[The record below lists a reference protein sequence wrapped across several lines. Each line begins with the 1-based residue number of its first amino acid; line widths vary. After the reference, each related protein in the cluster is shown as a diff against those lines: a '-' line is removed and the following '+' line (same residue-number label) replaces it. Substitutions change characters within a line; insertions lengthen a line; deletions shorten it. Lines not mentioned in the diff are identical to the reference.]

1 MKRYVKFSEEQLRLA
16 NNVDLS
22 DFLKRQGEPLE
33 KSGREIR
40 WMKNSS
46 VTIRGNKW
54 FQHKYQEG
62 GYPIQFLQKFY
73 NYSFPDAVQVLLNEA
88 GIPYEQYH
96 AEDREVKGFHPQ
108 RRNPT
113 LKRVYGYLLKQRCI
127 NAEVLN
133 DFVKNNLIYESEK
146 YHNIVFA
153 GYDEEGVMRHALKKS
168 TYGTYRG
175 NETGSD
181 PRYSFH
187 WKGTSD
193 RIMVFEAPIDMLSYI
208 SIHKEEWK
216 KRSYVAL
223 NGVSIQPLLHQLEM
237 NRELRNVYLCLDH
250 DIAGDEAMACIR
262 DELCKHGHFLHV
274 RKKVARY
281 KDWNEDLKVMK
292 GREALPAVDNPKYR
306 MFDNLLN
313 KYESMICSDHEGIQV
328 KDMMDDYL
336 DFSSKLNKKDDLIEV
351 RESLLKLSSDVM
363 SLRKLIHKNEKS
375 TMEEMKDGFLTHKD
389 RGNLKKRVEQ
399 LMDSIYRFRDAYVH
413 RDLENRSEKI
423 VKYLLDIADDSMMV
437 LAYLDMQEELLR
449 YKQEEI
455 NMEQNRKPKCPLIGT
470 DGNVFALIGMTQKSL
485 RAIGEE
491 EQAKEVLDRVIN
503 CGSYDEALNIMQE
516 YVDVTSIDEFSIQVF
531 MELGNLQSNLRNT
544 VSKEDMKEMSIDIMI
559 SENTEEALEKIE
571 NYKSDLLPSMGMK
584 IQ

>member
-88 GIPYEQYH
+88 GTPYEQYH
-96 AEDREVKGFHPQ
+96 VEGREVKEFHPQ

-127 NAEVLN
+127 DAEVLN
-133 DFVKNNLIYESEK
+133 DFVKNNLIYESER

-153 GYDEEGVMRHALKKS
+153 GYDEKGVMRHAHKKS

-193 RIMVFEAPIDMLSYI
+193 CIMVFEAPIDMLSYI

-216 KRSYVAL
+216 KHTYVAL
-223 NGVSIQPLLHQLEM
+223 NGVSIQPLLHQLET
-237 NRELRNVYLCLDH
+237 NPELRNVCLCLDH
-250 DIAGDEAMACIR
+250 DVAGDEAMSHIR
-262 DELCKHGHFLHV
+262 DELYEHGYFLQI
-274 RKKVARY
+274 RKQVARY
-281 KDWNEDLKVMK
+281 KDWNEDLKAME
-292 GREALPAVDNPKYR
+292 GRESLPATDNPKYR

-313 KYESMICSDHEGIQV
+313 KYESMICSDNEGIQV
-328 KDMMDDYL
+328 KDMMDAYME
-336 DFSSKLNKKDDLIEV
+336 FSSKLNRKHDMNEM
-351 RESLLKLSSDVM
+351 RGNLLKLSSDAM
-363 SLRKLIHKNEKS
+363 NLRKLIHKNEIS
-375 TMEEMKDGFLTHKD
+375 MTVEMKDGFLTHKD

-413 RDLENRSEKI
+413 RNLENRAEKI
-423 VKYLLDIADDSMMV
+423 AKYLLDIADDSMMV
-437 LAYLDMQEELLR
+437 LAYLDMQEDLMK
-449 YKQEEI
+449 YKQEEM
-455 NMEQNRKPKCPLIGT
+455 NMEQNRKPKCPMIGT
-470 DGNVFALIGMTQKSL
+470 DGNVFALIGLTQMSL
-485 RAIGEE
+485 KAVGEE
-491 EQAKEVLDRVIN
+491 EQAKEVVNRVTN
-503 CGSYDEALNIMQE
+503 CGSYAEALIIMQE
-516 YVDVTSIDEFSIQVF
+516 YVDVTSIDEFSMQVF
-531 MELGNLQSNLRNT
+531 MELGNLQSDLRNSI
-544 VSKEDMKEMSIDIMI
+544 SKEDMKEISMDVMT
-559 SENTEEALEKIE
+559 SENTDEALEKIE
-571 NYKSDLLPSMGMK
+571 NYKNDLLPSMGMK

>member
-1 MKRYVKFSEEQLRLA
+1 MKRYVKFTEEQLRLA

-33 KSGREIR
+33 KSGKEIR
-40 WMKNSS
+40 WMKNTS

-73 NYSFPDAVQVLLNEA
+73 NYSFPDAVQVLRNEA
-88 GIPYEQYH
+88 GTPYEQYH
-96 AEDREVKGFHPQ
+96 ADDREEKEFHPQ
-108 RRNPT
+108 KRNPT

-127 NAEVLN
+127 DAEVLY
-133 DFVKNNLIYESEK
+133 DFVKNSLIYESER

-153 GYDEEGVMRHALKKS
+153 GYDEEGVMRHAHKKS

-216 KRSYVAL
+216 KHSYVAL
-223 NGVSIQPLLHQLEM
+223 NGVSIQPLLHQLET
-237 NRELRNVYLCLDH
+237 NPELRNVCLCLDH
-250 DIAGDEAMACIR
+250 DVAGDEAMSHIR
-262 DELCKHGHFLHV
+262 DELYEHGYFLKI
-274 RKKVARY
+274 RKQVARY
-281 KDWNEDLKVMK
+281 KDWNEDLKAMK
-292 GREALPAVDNPKYR
+292 GIEALSAADNPKYR
-306 MFDNLLN
+306 MFYSLLH
-313 KYESMICSDHEGIQV
+313 KYENMLRSNYEGIQV
-328 KDMMDDYL
+328 KDMMDAYME
-336 DFSSKLNKKDDLIEV
+336 FSSKLNKKHDMKEM
-351 RESLLKLSSDVM
+351 RENLLKLSSDAM
-363 SLRKLIHKNEKS
+363 SLRKLIHKNEIS
-375 TMEEMKDGFLTHKD
+375 MTEEMKDGFLTHKD

-413 RDLENRSEKI
+413 RDLEKRAEKI
-423 VKYLLDIADDSMMV
+423 AKYLLDIADDSMMV
-437 LAYLDMQEELLR
+437 LAYLDMQEELLK

-491 EQAKEVLDRVIN
+491 EQAKEVLDKVIN
-503 CGSYDEALNIMQE
+503 CRSYDEALNIMQE
-516 YVDVTSIDEFSIQVF
+516 YVDVTSIDEFSMQVF
-531 MELGNLQSNLRNT
+531 MELGNLQSDLRNT
-544 VSKEDMKEMSIDIMI
+544 VSKEDMKEMSIDVMI

-571 NYKSDLLPSMGMK
+571 NYRNNLLPSMGMK